1 MKVFVEIQRNLVSH
15 FWAGIKMVRLNEKM
29 GKWALSQENG
39 VSYGI
44 SEGFFVNFV
53 VDSKSLRIWSFVF
66 IRYVFVVEV

>member
-1 MKVFVEIQRNLVSH
+1 MGAVPK
-15 FWAGIKMVRLNEKM
+15 KMR
-29 GKWALSQENG
+29 NG